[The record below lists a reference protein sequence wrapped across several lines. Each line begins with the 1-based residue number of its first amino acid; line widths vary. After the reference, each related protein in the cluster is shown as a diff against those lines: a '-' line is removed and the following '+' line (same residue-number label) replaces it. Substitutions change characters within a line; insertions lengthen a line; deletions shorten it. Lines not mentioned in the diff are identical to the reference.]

1 MIGETIQMK
10 IDIDLLQNINSNL
23 IEETMTVNM
32 PTNACYFSNQAE
44 DDVCWVWSAF
54 VPPGIVTLK
63 VVDPLNGV
71 FQDNLIVGQRQKDIK
86 CQLNCLKKETN

>member
-1 MIGETIQMK
+1 M
-10 IDIDLLQNINSNL
+10 S
-23 IEETMTVNM
+23 VNM

-71 FQDNLIVGQRQKDIK
+71 FQDNMIVGQR
-86 CQLNCLKKETN
+86 